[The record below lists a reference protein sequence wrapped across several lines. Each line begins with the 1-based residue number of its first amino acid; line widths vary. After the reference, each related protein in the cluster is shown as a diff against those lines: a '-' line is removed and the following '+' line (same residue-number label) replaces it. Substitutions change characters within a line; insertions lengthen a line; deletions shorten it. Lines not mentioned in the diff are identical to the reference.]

1 VDQNLNPNF
10 RSSLRANVGLVSIER
25 QGGGLDG
32 GATFQSAGNTQD
44 RNSILIAFLKC
55 YSLGK
60 FLRKVI
66 YNTVD
71 LDAIARI
78 TTSPQVVVVGT
89 NDETLAILGNPG
101 YVF

>member
-1 VDQNLNPNF
+1 
-10 RSSLRANVGLVSIER
+10 LRANVGLVSIER

-44 RNSILIAFLKC
+44 RNSILIALKNA

-60 FLRKVI
+60 FKKVI

-71 LDAIARI
+71 LD
-78 TTSPQVVVVGT
+78 GT
-89 NDETLAILGNPG
+89 LQTE
-101 YVF
+101 